1 MSINSKKFTSVGTD
15 IEEVKRLNSQSGLSY
30 NEVKKLLAEQY
41 QKNRRG

>member
-15 IEEVKRLNSQSGLSY
+15 IEEVNRLNSQSGLSY